1 MHPLQSLLSLLS
13 LFGAIRP
20 GTGIRP
26 AALALAAYLW
36 TQAAAAQT
44 VPAATGFEGLWHTED
59 RSVIELKPCPKA
71 GHLCGYIA
79 WSREGGTD
87 EANPDRAL
95 RLRPICG
102 LLILELHQ
110 FDGTMWKDGWV
121 YDPEEG
127 KTYKAALRK
136 RDGKLFLRGF
146 VGAEVFGET
155 ETWTVASGPEQ
166 ACKP

>member
-1 MHPLQSLLSLLS
+1 MHPVQSQDSVL
-13 LFGAIRP
+13 RP
-20 GTGIRP
+20 ACRGVRIRP
-26 AALALAAYLW
+26 AALALAACLW
-36 TQAAAAQT
+36 AQATAAQT
-44 VPAATGFEGLWHTED
+44 ASAATGFEGLWHTED
-59 RSVIELKPCPKA
+59 KSVIELKPCPKA
-71 GHLCGYIA
+71 GQLCGYIA

-87 EANPDRAL
+87 QANPNAGL
-95 RLRPICG
+95 RNRSICG

-136 RDGKLFLRGF
+136 RDGKLFLRGL

-155 ETWTVASGPEQ
+155 ETWTAAAGLEQ
-166 ACKP
+166 TCRP